1 MTIACSKISLQI
13 CIIISLAPKFFGA
26 KRKYENKES
35 TEPSSTPR
43 GKRVE
48 ENEASENLDG

>member
-43 GKRVE
+43 EKRVE